1 MKKNV
6 TKHVL
11 GDVYLFLDSYLSE
24 HIEENLVV
32 TGLEFSNLGAQGREP
47 LFDVS
52 YSKTGDIMAYWKDKN
67 RNCIVI
73 STPEPG
79 YEIMAPRRMC
89 SFFHGD
95 VGHYFKITH
104 LDVTH
109 LDVSNTTDFSCCFKR
124 FGFGEK
130 NEEAPSIE
138 IIGLENWDVS
148 KGENFA
154 FMFDSAF
161 PANKS
166 ISLDLSSWK
175 FNQNKGIRFW
185 NMFQGFG
192 LQANKVILDVSGW
205 NTTNVYDFDQMFKQ
219 FAPHAKT
226 VELRGI
232 EDWCL
237 GTGSISLDYTF
248 DDFAKESSCCLDL
261 SKWSIGRAQKPRME
275 NFSNGVFFRIKEP
288 TWENY

>member
-32 TGLEFSNLGAQGREP
+32 TGLEFSNLGAQGRTP
-47 LFDVS
+47 LFDAS
-52 YSKTGDIMAYWKDKN
+52 YTETGDIMAYWKDSH

-73 STPEPG
+73 TAPQPG
-79 YEIMAPRRMC
+79 YEIKSPRRMC

-95 VGHYFKITH
+95 VCHYFKITH

-130 NEEAPSIE
+130 NEETPSSE
-138 IIGLENWDVS
+138 IIGLETWDVS
-148 KGENFA
+148 NGIDFGY
-154 FMFDSAF
+154 MFEQAF
-161 PANKS
+161 PLNKA
-166 ISLDLSSWK
+166 IKLNLSSWR
-175 FNQNKGIRFW
+175 FNQKAGINFW
-185 NMFQGFG
+185 NMFQRFG
-192 LQANKVILDVSGW
+192 QQASKVILDISGW
-205 NTTNVYDFDQMFKQ
+205 NTENVFEFGQMFKN
-219 FAPHAKT
+219 FAPHAKI
-226 VELRGI
+226 VELKGI
-232 EDWCL
+232 EDWRL

-248 DDFAKESSCCLDL
+248 DGFAKESSCCLDL
-261 SKWSIGRAQKPRME
+261 SKWSIGRTQRPRME

-288 TWENY
+288 RWD

>member
-1 MKKNV
+1 MTTKKKRI
-6 TKHVL
+6 TKHVV
-11 GDVYLFLDSYLSE
+11 GDACHLVNCYLTKHKQEKHEFSG
-24 HIEENLVV
+24 I
-32 TGLEFSNLGAQGREP
+32 EFSNLGAQGRHP

-52 YSKTGDIMAYWKDKN
+52 RSQKGTIMAYWKDEHKKY
-67 RNCIVI
+67 IVI
-73 STPEPG
+73 TAPEPG
-79 YEIMAPRRMC
+79 FEIRAPKNMR
-89 SFFHGD
+89 G
-95 VGHYFKITH
+95 YFWHSKITH
-104 LDVTH
+104 LDVSH
-109 LDVSNTTDFSCCFKR
+109 LDVSNTTDFSRCFSS
-124 FGFGEK
+124 FGYGGLSEK
-130 NEEAPSIE
+130 ISSE

-248 DDFAKESSCCLDL
+248 DGFAKESSCCLDL
-261 SKWSIGRAQKPRME
+261 SKWSIGCAQKPRME

-288 TWENY
+288 RWAN

>member
-32 TGLEFSNLGAQGREP
+32 TGLEFSNLGAQGRTP
-47 LFDVS
+47 LFDAS
-52 YSKTGDIMAYWKDKN
+52 YTETGDIMAYWKDSH

-73 STPEPG
+73 TAPQPG
-79 YEIMAPRRMC
+79 YEIKSPRRMC
-89 SFFHGD
+89 SFFHGE
-95 VGHYFKITH
+95 VCHYFKI
-104 LDVTH
+104 TH

-130 NEEAPSIE
+130 NEETPSSG
-138 IIGLENWDVS
+138 IIGLETWDVS

-166 ISLDLSSWK
+166 ISLDLSSWR
-175 FNQNKGIRFW
+175 FNLNKGIRFW

-248 DDFAKESSCCLDL
+248 DGFAKESSCCLDL